1 MAKNLIIGAFS
12 GYNYNQLKPWVES
25 IESCGFVGDKVMIV
39 GDASDDTCQHL
50 IHHGFELIA
59 MPKINAP
66 IHVARFWS
74 IYDYLHR
81 NPKYDIVVTTDV
93 KDVYFQ
99 RDPCKWIS
107 DSFYMGD
114 KALVAGSESIRY
126 QDEPWGNENLL
137 QTYGHDVYNR
147 SKSNIIYNVGTFGG
161 ECEYVK
167 DMCFNI
173 FTNAINRP
181 IPIVDQAVYNVL
193 LNTQP
198 YKDKVLFTNQE
209 DGWAV
214 QLGTT
219 GDPSKINQFRP
230 FLTEPEPIFNYHTKT
245 ITTTNGIPHC
255 IVHQYDR
262 VPVWKSLMMNKF
274 GQDEVTPS
282 EEYFTYRTT

>member
-1 MAKNLIIGAFS
+1 MKNLIIGGFT

-25 IESCGFVGDKVMIV
+25 IETCGFKGHKVMIV
-39 GDASDDTCQHL
+39 DNASDDTCAEL
-50 IHHGFELIA
+50 IHHGFELVA
-59 MPKINAP
+59 MPRINAP

-74 IYDYLHR
+74 IYDYLYR
-81 NPKYDIVVTTDV
+81 TPIYDIVVTTDV

-99 RDPCKWIS
+99 RDPCKWIN
-107 DSFYMGD
+107 DNMGD
-114 KALVAGSESIRY
+114 RSLVAGSESIRY

-137 QTYGHDVYNR
+137 QTYGQEVYNR
-147 SKSNIIYNVGTFGG
+147 FKGNTIFNVGTIGG
-161 ECEYVK
+161 KSHYVR

-198 YKDKVLFTNQE
+198 YKDSVLFTDQE

-230 FLTEPEPIFNYHTKT
+230 FLTEPEPIFDYDNKI
-245 ITTTNGIPHC
+245 ITTTDYIPHC

-262 VPVWKSLMMNKF
+262 VPKWKNLVMEKYNQEDPTQF
-274 GQDEVTPS
+274 
-282 EEYFTYRTT
+282 FTYRTH

>member
-1 MAKNLIIGAFS
+1 MKNLIIGGFT

-25 IESCGFVGDKVMIV
+25 IETCGFKGHKVMIV
-39 GDASDDTCQHL
+39 DNASDDTCAEL
-50 IHHGFELIA
+50 IHHGFELVA
-59 MPKINAP
+59 MPRINAP

-74 IYDYLHR
+74 IYDYLYR
-81 NPKYDIVVTTDV
+81 TPIYDIVVTTDV

-99 RDPCKWIS
+99 RDPCKWIN
-107 DSFYMGD
+107 DNMGD
-114 KALVAGSESIRY
+114 RSLVAGSESIRY

-137 QTYGHDVYNR
+137 QTYGQEVYNR
-147 SKSNIIYNVGTFGG
+147 FKGNTIFNVGTIGG
-161 ECEYVK
+161 KSHYVR

-198 YKDKVLFTNQE
+198 YKDSVLFTDQE

-230 FLTEPEPIFNYHTKT
+230 FLTEPEPIFDYDNKI
-245 ITTTNGIPHC
+245 ITTTDYIPHC

-262 VPVWKSLMMNKF
+262 VPKWKNLVMEMYNQEDPTQF
-274 GQDEVTPS
+274 
-282 EEYFTYRTT
+282 FTYRTH

>member
-25 IESCGFVGDKVMIV
+25 IDLCGFKGSKVMIV
-39 GDASDDTCQHL
+39 GDASDDTCEHL

-74 IYDYLHR
+74 IYDYLYR
-81 NPKYDIVVTTDV
+81 NPIYDIVVTTDV

-99 RDPCKWIS
+99 RDPCKWIV
-107 DSFYMGD
+107 DNRDD
-114 KALVAGSESIRY
+114 KSLVAGSESIRY

-137 QTYGHDVYNR
+137 QTYGHDVYSRFKGNT
-147 SKSNIIYNVGTFGG
+147 IFNVGTIGG
-161 ECEYVK
+161 KSHYVR

-198 YKDKVLFTNQE
+198 YKDSVMFTDQE

-230 FLTEPEPIFNYHTKT
+230 FLTEPEPIFNYHSKT
-245 ITTTNGIPHC
+245 ITTTAGIPHC

-274 GQDEVTPS
+274 GQEEVTLSGP
-282 EEYFTYRTT
+282 EYFNYRTT

>member
-25 IESCGFVGDKVMIV
+25 IETCGFKGHKVMVV
-39 GDASDDTCQHL
+39 GATSDDTCQHL

-74 IYDYLHR
+74 IYDYLYR
-81 NPKYDIVVTTDV
+81 TPIYDIVVTTDV

-99 RDPCKWIS
+99 RDPCKWIT
-107 DSFYMGD
+107 DNMGD
-114 KALVAGSESIRY
+114 RSLVAGSESIRY

-137 QTYGHDVYNR
+137 QTYGPDVYNR
-147 SKSNIIYNVGTFGG
+147 FKGNTIFNVGTIGG
-161 ECEYVK
+161 KSHYVR

-198 YKDKVLFTNQE
+198 YKDSVLFTNQE

-230 FLTEPEPIFNYHTKT
+230 FLTEPEPIFDYENKI
-245 ITTTNGIPHC
+245 ITTTDYVPHC

-262 VPVWKSLMMNKF
+262 VPVWKKLVMDKF
-274 GQDEVTPS
+274 GQEDPNNF
-282 EEYFTYRTT
+282 FTYRTV

>member
-25 IESCGFVGDKVMIV
+25 IESCGFKGDKVMIV

-59 MPKINAP
+59 MPRINAP

-74 IYDYLHR
+74 IYDYLYR
-81 NPKYDIVVTTDV
+81 NPIYDIVVTTDV

-99 RDPCKWIS
+99 RDPCKWIVDNIGNKS
-107 DSFYMGD
+107 
-114 KALVAGSESIRY
+114 LVAGSESIRY

-147 SKSNIIYNVGTFGG
+147 FKGNTIFNVGTIGG
-161 ECEYVK
+161 KSHYVR

-198 YKDKVLFTNQE
+198 YKDSVLFTNQE

-230 FLTEPEPIFNYHTKT
+230 FLTEPEPIFNYETKQ
-245 ITTTNGIPHC
+245 ITTTDGTPHC

-262 VPVWKSLMMNKF
+262 VPVWKKLIMDKF
-274 GQDEVTPS
+274 GQEDPNTF
-282 EEYFTYRTT
+282 FTYRTT

>member
-25 IESCGFVGDKVMIV
+25 IDLCGFKGSKVMIV
-39 GDASDDTCQHL
+39 GDASDDTCEHL

-74 IYDYLHR
+74 IYDYLYR
-81 NPKYDIVVTTDV
+81 NPIYDIVVTTDV

-99 RDPCKWIS
+99 GDPCKWIV
-107 DSFYMGD
+107 DNRGD
-114 KALVAGSESIRY
+114 KSLVAGSESIRY

-147 SKSNIIYNVGTFGG
+147 FKGNIIFNVGTIGG
-161 ECEYVK
+161 KSHYVR

-198 YKDKVLFTNQE
+198 YKDSVLFTNQE

-230 FLTEPEPIFNYHTKT
+230 FLTEPEPIFNYHSKT
-245 ITTTNGIPHC
+245 ITTTAGIPHC

-262 VPVWKSLMMNKF
+262 VPIWKSLMMNKF
-274 GQDEVTPS
+274 GQEEVTLSGP
-282 EEYFTYRTT
+282 EYFTYRTT

>member
-1 MAKNLIIGAFS
+1 MAKNLIIGAFT

-25 IESCGFVGDKVMIV
+25 IETCGFKGHKVMIV
-39 GDASDDTCQHL
+39 DNASDDTCAEL
-50 IHHGFELIA
+50 IHHGFELVV
-59 MPKINAP
+59 MPRINAP

-74 IYDYLHR
+74 IYDYLHQ
-81 NPKYDIVVTTDV
+81 NPIYDIVVTTDV

-99 RDPCKWIS
+99 RDPCKWIT
-107 DSFYMGD
+107 DNMGD
-114 KALVAGSESIRY
+114 RSLVAGSESIRY

-137 QTYGHDVYNR
+137 QTYGQEVYNR
-147 SKSNIIYNVGTFGG
+147 FKGNTIFNVGTIGG
-161 ECEYVK
+161 KSHYVR

-198 YKDKVLFTNQE
+198 YKDSVLFTDQE

-230 FLTEPEPIFNYHTKT
+230 FLTEPEPIFNYETKQ
-245 ITTTNGIPHC
+245 ITTTSGIPHC

-262 VPVWKSLMMNKF
+262 VPKWKKLVMDMF
-274 GQDEVTPS
+274 GQEDPNNF
-282 EEYFTYRTT
+282 FTYRTT

>member
-1 MAKNLIIGAFS
+1 VAKNLIIGAFT

-25 IESCGFVGDKVMIV
+25 IDSCGFVGDKVMVV
-39 GDASDDTCQHL
+39 GDASEDTKNQL
-50 IHHGFELIA
+50 LNRGFQLHN
-59 MPKINAP
+59 MSRINAP

-74 IYDYLHR
+74 IYDFLYE
-81 NPKYDIVVTTDV
+81 NWKEYDIVVTTDV

-99 RDPCKWIS
+99 RDPCKWIQENR
-107 DSFYMGD
+107 GR
-114 KALVAGSESIRY
+114 KELVAGSESLRY
-126 QDEPWGNENLL
+126 KDESWGDENLM
-137 QTYGHDVYNR
+137 QAYGSEVHERFKN
-147 SKSNIIYNVGTFGG
+147 NIIYNVGTFGG
-161 ECEYVK
+161 RSNYVR

-173 FTNAINRP
+173 FTNSINRP

-198 YKDKVLFTNQE
+198 YKDSVLFTDQE

-230 FLTEPEPIFNYHTKT
+230 FLTEPEPIFDYENKI
-245 ITTTNGIPHC
+245 ITTTDHMLHC

-262 VPVWKSLMMNKF
+262 VPVWKKLVMDKF
-274 GQDEVTPS
+274 GQEDLNNF
-282 EEYFTYRTT
+282 FTYRTV

>member
-1 MAKNLIIGAFS
+1 MAKNLIIGAFT

-25 IESCGFVGDKVMIV
+25 IDLCDFKGSKVMIV
-39 GDASDDTCQHL
+39 GDASNDTCEHL
-50 IHHGFELIA
+50 RHHGFELIG

-74 IYDYLHR
+74 IYDYLYR
-81 NPKYDIVVTTDV
+81 NPIYDIVVTTDV

-99 RDPCKWIS
+99 RDPCKWIV
-107 DSFYMGD
+107 DNRGD
-114 KALVAGSESIRY
+114 KSLVAGSESIRY
-126 QDEPWGNENLL
+126 KDESWGDENLL
-137 QTYGHDVYNR
+137 QTYGPEVYQR
-147 SKSNIIYNVGTFGG
+147 FKDNIIFNVGTIGG
-161 ECEYVK
+161 KSHYVR

-198 YKDKVLFTNQE
+198 YKDSVLFTNQE

-230 FLTEPEPIFNYHTKT
+230 FLTEPEPIFNYETKQ
-245 ITTTNGIPHC
+245 ITTTAGIPHC

-262 VPVWKSLMMNKF
+262 VPVWKQLVMDKF
-274 GQDEVTPS
+274 GQEDPNNL
-282 EEYFTYRTT
+282 FTYRTT

>member
-1 MAKNLIIGAFS
+1 MAKNLIIGAFT

-25 IESCGFVGDKVMIV
+25 IDSCGFVGDKVMVV
-39 GDASDDTCQHL
+39 GDASEDTKNQL
-50 IHHGFELIA
+50 LNRGFQLHN
-59 MPKINAP
+59 MSRINAP

-74 IYDYLHR
+74 IYDFLYE
-81 NPKYDIVVTTDV
+81 NWKEYDIVVTTDV

-99 RDPCKWIS
+99 RDPCKWIQENR
-107 DSFYMGD
+107 GR
-114 KALVAGSESIRY
+114 KELVAGSESLRY
-126 QDEPWGNENLL
+126 KDESWGDENLM
-137 QTYGHDVYNR
+137 QAYGSEVHERFKN
-147 SKSNIIYNVGTFGG
+147 NIIYNVGTFGG
-161 ECEYVK
+161 RSNYVR

-173 FTNAINRP
+173 FTNSINRP

-198 YKDKVLFTNQE
+198 YKDSVLFTDQE

-230 FLTEPEPIFNYHTKT
+230 FLTEPEPIFDYENKI
-245 ITTTNGIPHC
+245 ITTTDHMLHC

-262 VPVWKSLMMNKF
+262 VPVWKKLVMDKF
-274 GQDEVTPS
+274 GQEDLNNF
-282 EEYFTYRTT
+282 FTYRTV

>member
-1 MAKNLIIGAFS
+1 MAKNLIIGAFT

-25 IESCGFVGDKVMIV
+25 IDLCGFKGSKVMIV
-39 GDASDDTCQHL
+39 GNADDDTCAHL

-74 IYDYLHR
+74 IYDYLYR
-81 NPKYDIVVTTDV
+81 NPIYDIVVTTDV

-99 RDPCKWIS
+99 RDPCKWIA
-107 DSFYMGD
+107 DNMGD
-114 KALVAGSESIRY
+114 KSLVAGSESIRY

-147 SKSNIIYNVGTFGG
+147 FKGNIIFNVGTIGG
-161 ECEYVK
+161 KSHYVR

-198 YKDKVLFTNQE
+198 YKDSVLFTNQE

-230 FLTEPEPIFNYHTKT
+230 FLTEPEPIFGYDSKT
-245 ITTTNGIPHC
+245 ITTTDGTPHC

-262 VPVWKSLMMNKF
+262 VPVWKSLMMSKF
-274 GQDEVTPS
+274 GQEDPNNL
-282 EEYFTYRTT
+282 FTYRTT

>member
-1 MAKNLIIGAFS
+1 VAKNLIIGAFS

-25 IESCGFVGDKVMIV
+25 IETCGFKGDKVMIV
-39 GDASDDTCQHL
+39 GDASDDTCAEL

-81 NPKYDIVVTTDV
+81 TPIYDIVVTTDV

-99 RDPCKWIS
+99 RDPCKWIT
-107 DSFYMGD
+107 DNMGD
-114 KALVAGSESIRY
+114 KSLVAGSESIRY
-126 QDEPWGNENLL
+126 RDEAWGNENLF
-137 QTYGHDVYNR
+137 QTYGHEVYNR
-147 SKSNIIYNVGTFGG
+147 FKDNIIYNVGTFGG
-161 ECEYVK
+161 KCEYVK

-173 FTNAINRP
+173 FTNATNRP

-198 YKDKVLFTNQE
+198 YKDSVLFTNQE

-230 FLTEPEPIFNYHTKT
+230 FLTEPEPVFGYNSKT

-262 VPVWKSLMMNKF
+262 VPIWKSLVMSKF
-274 GQDEVTPS
+274 HQEDPNQ
-282 EEYFTYRTT
+282 YFTYRTT

>member
-25 IESCGFVGDKVMIV
+25 IDSCGFKGDKVMVV
-39 GDASDDTCQHL
+39 GDASDETCIEL
-50 IHHGFELIA
+50 VKHGFELHV

-74 IYDYLHR
+74 IYDFLYH
-81 NPKYDIVVTTDV
+81 NGSKYDIVVTTDV

-107 DSFYMGD
+107 NNMGD
-114 KALVAGSESIRY
+114 KSLVAGSESMRY
-126 QDEPWGNENLL
+126 KDEPWGNENLF
-137 QTYGHDVYNR
+137 QTYGPDVYHRFKDNT
-147 SKSNIIYNVGTFGG
+147 IYNVGTFGG
-161 ECEYVK
+161 KSDYVR

-198 YKDKVLFTNQE
+198 YKDSVFFTDQE

-219 GDPSKINQFRP
+219 GDPSKMDQFRP
-230 FLTEPEPIFNYHTKT
+230 FLTEPEPIFDYDNKI
-245 ITTTNGIPHC
+245 ITTTDYIPHC

-262 VPVWKSLMMNKF
+262 VPKWKNLVMEMYN
-274 GQDEVTPS
+274 Q
-282 EEYFTYRTT
+282 EEPTQFFTYRTT